1 MPHGSIPRTGSPP
14 KDRIH
19 LSAYRAQRMF
29 GPVLMVLGLVIA
41 IGAWFDSDYTPGRT
55 TAVLNAG
62 MVPFLC
68 GMLLFTLG
76 CNREQI
82 VKLKRRIAELEVG
95 KRE

>member
-1 MPHGSIPRTGSPP
+1 
-14 KDRIH
+14 
-19 LSAYRAQRMF
+19 
-29 GPVLMVLGLVIA
+29 
-41 IGAWFDSDYTPGRT
+41 
-55 TAVLNAG
+55 